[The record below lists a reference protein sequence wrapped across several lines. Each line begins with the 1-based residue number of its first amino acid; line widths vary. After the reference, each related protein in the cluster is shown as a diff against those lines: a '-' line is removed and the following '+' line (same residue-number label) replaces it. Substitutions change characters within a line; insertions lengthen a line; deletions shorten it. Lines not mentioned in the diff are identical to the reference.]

1 MIETLFDWL
10 LGGTREFALFA
21 ISMVPLIELRGAVPV
36 GIAAGM
42 PWHEV
47 LPICVVGNLL
57 PIPFV
62 LFFAEWLLDLLARLP
77 LLRGFADRYKAGLE
91 RKKGSI
97 TKYARFGLFLFV
109 AIPIPGT
116 GAWSGAAIASL
127 LKMKRGRAFASIALG
142 VITAGLI
149 MSLVSSGVLSVFSAI

>member
-42 PWHEV
+42 PWHGV